1 MNKNQSHFTTARLLT
16 KTKLKVSRARLQYG
30 FKKIE
35 DATDY
40 FINLGLKTHRELIKE
55 QKNGTV

>member
-1 MNKNQSHFTTARLLT
+1 MNKNQPQFTTARLLT

-40 FINLGLKTHRELIKE
+40 FINLGLKTHRELIRKQRDE
-55 QKNGTV
+55 

>member
-40 FINLGLKTHRELIKE
+40 FINLGLKTHRELVRKHKDE
-55 QKNGTV
+55 

>member
-1 MNKNQSHFTTARLLT
+1 MNKNQPHFTTARLLT

-40 FINLGLKTHRELIKE
+40 FINLGLKTHKELLKQKREVT
-55 QKNGTV
+55 Q